1 MVVHAWVVPQTVQLS
16 NDKGGILVCLMPNS
30 QEDATLGFKYNHV
43 KLQAQP
49 LCMFI
54 KNKKKKSQ
62 GKDLAPWRKK
72 PLPSR
77 RTDRTKAHI
86 GTPVLGGGVDGG
98 GGWRPADPQ
107 VVWPDHQS
115 MSSKSNERVPQKL
128 K

>member
-54 KNKKKKSQ
+54 KNKKKSLK
-62 GKDLAPWRKK
+62 A
-72 PLPSR
+72 
-77 RTDRTKAHI
+77 RTWLHGERNPFQAEGLI
-86 GTPVLGGGVDGG
+86 GQKLILEPQCWVGGWTGGGMEASGSPSCLA
-98 GGWRPADPQ
+98 RSPINELQ
-107 VVWPDHQS
+107 V
-115 MSSKSNERVPQKL
+115 
-128 K
+128 